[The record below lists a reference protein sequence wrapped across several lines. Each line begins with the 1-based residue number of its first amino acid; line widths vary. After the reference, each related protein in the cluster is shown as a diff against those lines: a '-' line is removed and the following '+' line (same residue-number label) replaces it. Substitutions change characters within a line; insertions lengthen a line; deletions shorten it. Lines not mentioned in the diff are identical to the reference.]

1 MLRAMKVL
9 LAFALLFAGPAAADE
24 VYRQVGPDGVVRY
37 TDRPP
42 DKHARPIQLEPLSG
56 PLPASRPRKRFYSAA
71 ALRAAARFAVSVES
85 PTPGQVLRAG
95 TRMVAAAS
103 VMPGLVD
110 GFSLRYLLDGRS
122 VTPAPTDAL
131 SILLPS
137 LEPGEYRL
145 SIAVLDPRG
154 QELARSE
161 ELGFR
166 VDAPLKSDRTE
177 TVRTNAVLPAR
188 K

>member
-1 MLRAMKVL
+1 MRMLAALVL
-9 LAFALLFAGPAAADE
+9 LWSGVALADD

-37 TDRPP
+37 TDKPP
-42 DKHARPIQLEPLSG
+42 DKHARPIRLEPLSG
-56 PLPASRPRKRFYSAA
+56 PLPAAKTRRRFYSAE

-95 TRMVAAAS
+95 SRMVAAAS

-110 GFSLRYLLDGRS
+110 GFSLRYLLDGRALTQ
-122 VTPAPTDAL
+122 VPTDEM
-131 SILLPS
+131 SILLPE
-137 LEPGEYRL
+137 LAPGEYLL

-161 ELGFR
+161 EMGFR
-166 VDAPLKSDRTE
+166 VVAP
-177 TVRTNAVLPAR
+177 
-188 K
+188 

>member
-1 MLRAMKVL
+1 MRVL
-9 LAFALLFAGPAAADE
+9 LAFTLLFAGAVAADD

-56 PLPASRPRKRFYSAA
+56 PLPVAKTHKRFYSAA

-95 TRMVAAAS
+95 SRMVAAAS

-110 GFSLRYLLDGRS
+110 GFTLRYLLDGRS
-122 VTPAPTDAL
+122 VTPAPTGEM
-131 SILLPS
+131 SVLLPE
-137 LEPGEYRL
+137 LAPGDYRL
-145 SIAVLDPRG
+145 SVAVLDQRG

-161 ELGFR
+161 DMPFR
-166 VDAPLKSDRTE
+166 VLAP
-177 TVRTNAVLPAR
+177 
-188 K
+188 